1 LCHSDQETER
11 KSRKDQRL
19 WSPFRVIT
27 KCKARIQ
34 KAGRGGRSD
43 FAHFFNKHSCSQ
55 QFERSG
61 FLRVKME
68 GLFDLAA
75 KGTSGQRLLGQL
87 ASEAD
92 VTHVTAI

>member
-1 LCHSDQETER
+1 
-11 KSRKDQRL
+11 
-19 WSPFRVIT
+19 
-27 KCKARIQ
+27 
-34 KAGRGGRSD
+34 
-43 FAHFFNKHSCSQ
+43 
-55 QFERSG
+55 
-61 FLRVKME
+61 ME